1 MKWNSKNSTYYDK
14 GKKAYG
20 FGDEIPDKVLEKM
33 GQETLV
39 EYLEKGWIDDGT
51 AAAETAAA
59 EAKVK
64 AEAAAKLKAV
74 AEKEAE
80 VKVESEEVKVESE
93 RDALMEKATGY
104 GLTPHYRA
112 GIPKLEAMIEDY
124 EALQALKAEAF
135 ELGID
140 PSDDVNFAELFEL
153 VEEKKTENESDS

>member
-20 FGDEIPDKVLEKM
+20 FGDEIPDEVLEKM
-33 GQETLV
+33 GQETFD

-51 AAAETAAA
+51 AAAE
-59 EAKVK
+59 AKVK
-64 AEAAAKLKAV
+64 AEAAAESKV
-74 AEKEAE
+74 AAKKEAE
-80 VKVESEEVKVESE
+80 AKVESE
-93 RDALMEKATGY
+93 RDVLMEKAKGY

-124 EALQALKAEAF
+124 EALQELKKEAL

-140 PSDDVNFAELFEL
+140 PSDDVGFAELSAL
-153 VEEKKTENESDS
+153 VEEKKAENESDS

>member
-1 MKWNSKNSTYYDK
+1 MIWNSKTSTYFDK

-20 FGDEIPDKVLEKM
+20 FGDEIPESVIESM
-33 GQETLV
+33 GQGTFD
-39 EYLEKGWIDDGT
+39 EYVKKGWIDDGT

-64 AEAAAKLKAV
+64 AEAAVESKAA

-80 VKVESEEVKVESE
+80 AKAESE

-112 GIPKLEAMIEDY
+112 GIPKLETMIEDY
-124 EALQALKAEAF
+124 KALQTLKSEALK
-135 ELGID
+135 LGID
-140 PSDDVNFAELFEL
+140 PSDDVGFAELTVL
-153 VEEKKTENESDS
+153 VDEKKAENESDS

>member
-20 FGDEIPDKVLEKM
+20 FGDEIPDEVLLKM
-33 GQETLV
+33 GRETFD
-39 EYLEKGWIDDGT
+39 EYLEKGWIGEGT
-51 AAAETAAA
+51 ATAETVAA

-64 AEAAAKLKAV
+64 AEAAAESKAT

-80 VKVESEEVKVESE
+80 VKAESE

-104 GLTPHYRA
+104 GLTPHYRV

-124 EALQALKAEAF
+124 EALQELKKEAL

-140 PSDDVNFAELFEL
+140 PSDDVDFAELSAL
-153 VEEKKTENESDS
+153 VEEKKAENESDS

>member
-20 FGDEIPDKVLEKM
+20 FGDEIPVEVLKKM
-33 GQETLV
+33 GQETFD
-39 EYLEKGWIDDGT
+39 EYLAKGWIDDGT
-51 AAAETAAA
+51 AAAE
-59 EAKVK
+59 AKV
-64 AEAAAKLKAV
+64 EAAAATIRRVAV
-74 AEKEAE
+74 EKEAE
-80 VKVESEEVKVESE
+80 VKVEPEEAIVESD

-124 EALQALKAEAF
+124 EALQELKKEAL

-140 PSDDVNFAELFEL
+140 PSDDVGFAELSAL
-153 VEEKKTENESDS
+153 VEEKKAENESDS